1 MEAGDPQQAGGE
13 NEAVHLMTVTCLP
26 RLKKMIHFKP
36 QELKGWAGTAEDGRE
51 QPAQPGLRQQ
61 NPQYGNKPLQAAW
74 LRLIRC
80 QGASTQVDKEG
91 QIIHLAQTGRH

>member
-36 QELKGWAGTAEDGRE
+36 QELKDG
-51 QPAQPGLRQQ
+51 
-61 NPQYGNKPLQAAW
+61 
-74 LRLIRC
+74 
-80 QGASTQVDKEG
+80 
-91 QIIHLAQTGRH
+91 LAQQRMGENSQHSLD